1 MIKVIFIIL
10 VLLLIIF
17 LVGSF
22 ISAYIITH
30 GRRQTM
36 DESWQWEYDNV
47 PGIRRFTRDMFTN
60 YSIKGPKDEDIY
72 VSLLPAK
79 EASNRYVILAHGYT
93 DTRYGMMKYVPHYYD
108 LGFNCIL
115 FDERGHGMSKPEP
128 CSYSLREPD
137 FLIAVFE
144 DSLKRYG
151 EDIIIGLHG
160 ESLGSATVL
169 TSLVNETIKEKAAF
183 AVEDCG
189 FVEIIPV
196 IKGLMKPMHV
206 PTFMVYPASIAATI
220 MYGIS
225 FFKARPIKYVKGNKI
240 PLLCIHGADDKVIL
254 SSNSERAYEATE
266 GIKELHLIKGADHAL
281 SAVVAPEEYGKII
294 SNFINKVIS

>member
-10 VLLLIIF
+10 VLLLIIL

-47 PGIRRFTRDMFTN
+47 PGTRRFTKDMLNDYTV
-60 YSIKGPKDEDIY
+60 KGPHNEDIY
-72 VSLLPAK
+72 VSLLSAK
-79 EASNRYVILAHGYT
+79 EESKKYVILAHGYT

-108 LGFNCIL
+108 LGFNCIM

-137 FLIAVFE
+137 YLIAVFE
-144 DSLKRYG
+144 DAFKRFG
-151 EDIIIGLHG
+151 EDITVGLHG
-160 ESLGSATVL
+160 ESLGGATVL
-169 TSLVNETIKEKAAF
+169 TSLANETIKKRTAF
-183 AVEDCG
+183 VVDDCG

-196 IKGLMKPMHV
+196 IKGLMKTMHV
-206 PTFMVYPASIAATI
+206 PAFMVYPASIAATV

-225 FFKARPIKYVKGNKI
+225 FFKARPIKYVRGNKI
-240 PLLCIHGADDKVIL
+240 PLLCIHGADDKVI
-254 SSNSERAYEATE
+254 SPDNSKRAYETTE
-266 GIKELHLIKGADHAL
+266 GVKELHLIKGADHAL
-281 SAVVAPEEYGKII
+281 SAVVAPKEYGEIL
-294 SNFINKVIS
+294 SGFVNKVIS